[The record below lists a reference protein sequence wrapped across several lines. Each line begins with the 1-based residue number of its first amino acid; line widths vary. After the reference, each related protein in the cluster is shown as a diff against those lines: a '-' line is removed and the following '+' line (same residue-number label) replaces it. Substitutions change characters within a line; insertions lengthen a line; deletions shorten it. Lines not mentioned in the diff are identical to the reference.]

1 MTTQQ
6 SFSYFMKNNIK
17 RIDKDVDNLSQRLSA
32 VSATLTDTINGQ
44 TLVNNHNLN
53 IMGDM
58 RIELDN
64 QIRNVNIDLSYYTK
78 IFILVCVCI
87 FCMCMISDSI
97 VTKRIHNLEK
107 QIEEMKGNIQNPNVE
122 QYKLETERKNNIK

>member
-1 MTTQQ
+1 MITQQ

-58 RIELDN
+58 RIELDK

-87 FCMCMISDSI
+87 FSDSI

>member
-6 SFSYFMKNNIK
+6 SFSHYMKNNIK
-17 RIDKDVDNLSQRLSA
+17 RIDKDVDNLSQRLSV

-78 IFILVCVCI
+78 IFVLICVCI
-87 FCMCMISDSI
+87 FCMCMLSDSI
-97 VTKRIHNLEK
+97 VTKRINNLEK

-122 QYKLETERKNNIK
+122 QYKLETERK